1 MILWP
6 VSIELIIAWVMN
18 WHLGNFTDCYCYK
31 IGMNYTA
38 SHCVRLDENQAG
50 PLSERRSWP
59 RFFQYNFSVRLSK
72 DKHSKI
78 FQKNI
83 INKENCFIFHNIM
96 IMLLVF
102 FLPLRVR
109 SSFGKP
115 SFIFVLDDWLETGK
129 KSKTQSIWTIMYIS
143 AGEFIV

>member
-1 MILWP
+1 
-6 VSIELIIAWVMN
+6 
-18 WHLGNFTDCYCYK
+18 
-31 IGMNYTA
+31 MNYTA

-96 IMLLVF
+96 IMLLGF
-102 FLPLRVR
+102 FCHN
-109 SSFGKP
+109 
-115 SFIFVLDDWLETGK
+115 
-129 KSKTQSIWTIMYIS
+129 
-143 AGEFIV
+143 A